1 MKTHQVGGLLVSGE
15 PNRWKVETKCKRKKK
30 VRCFKYGNWGHVKT
44 ECLGKE
50 ACANIAA
57 SVGDSEDD
65 NNLL

>member
-1 MKTHQVGGLLVSGE
+1 MEGGDQAQEKEEGAV
-15 PNRWKVETKCKRKKK
+15 
-30 VRCFKYGNWGHVKT
+30 FKYGDWGHVKA